1 MAAESSFDIVSEYDR
16 QELTNA
22 IDQTEREI
30 TTRYDLKAT
39 DTTIELAEETLTIT
53 TDAEFTLKQVKDVLI
68 GKFVRRGLD
77 QRILDWGKIE
87 PASKGTIRTVAKLK
101 KGIEQDLGR
110 EVVKF
115 LKSEAPKVRTQI
127 QGDAVRVFA
136 KSRDDLQTALQA
148 VKGKDW
154 PVALQF
160 NNYR

>member
-101 KGIEQDLGR
+101 PAGATP
-110 EVVKF
+110 
-115 LKSEAPKVRTQI
+115 EAR
-127 QGDAVRVFA
+127 
-136 KSRDDLQTALQA
+136 
-148 VKGKDW
+148 
-154 PVALQF
+154 
-160 NNYR
+160 

>member
-16 QELTNA
+16 QELANA

-39 DTTIELAEETLTIT
+39 DTKLELSEESLTIT
-53 TDAEFTLKQVKDVLI
+53 TDAEFTLKQVKEVLI

-87 PASKGTIRTVAKLK
+87 PATKGTIRSVATLK
-101 KGIEQDLGR
+101 KGIGQELAR

-115 LKSEAPKVRTQI
+115 LKSETPKIRTQI
-127 QGDAVRVFA
+127 QGDAVRVFG
-136 KSRDDLQTALQA
+136 KSRDDLQSALQA
-148 VKGKDW
+148 VKGKEW
-154 PVALQF
+154 PVPLQF